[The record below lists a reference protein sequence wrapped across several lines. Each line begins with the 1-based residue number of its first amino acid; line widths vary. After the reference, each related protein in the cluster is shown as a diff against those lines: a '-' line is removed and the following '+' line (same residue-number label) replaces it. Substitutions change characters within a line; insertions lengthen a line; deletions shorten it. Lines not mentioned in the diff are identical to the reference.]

1 MRINH
6 PLDTKPIRDHRPS
19 TQLSFDVKTIRW
31 STKAKQKVKAILNF
45 IGLRSEKKAS
55 SKLNKVSVV
64 TNVSNSSK
72 NECSEIVRVP
82 SERNSKPRQ
91 ESMKESS
98 GVVQLQRSSASAIA
112 EHLPSKVLSKKNTI
126 AHLSPESSG
135 RVESNTMPSP
145 ISNSATK
152 TSNLIRQFGFDVE
165 KNVHHKVSPDEPAEV
180 QTNETKCKANASLE
194 NSQVSSSQP
203 LIETSVVSKEA
214 NIEGLSLSFKEKPI
228 SHSATKTSNLICQ
241 FGFDIEKNVHNKVSP
256 DEPAEVRTN
265 ETKCKANASLENSQ
279 VSSSQPLIETS
290 VVSKEAN
297 IEGLS
302 LSFKEKQKL
311 VERKLKNGP
320 KTPAEALIK
329 QQKET
334 RNKKTSPPKTSVPD
348 APSPTTLQVSLKPG
362 VIPPP
367 PPLPPLGLLSG
378 PDKVWKKKV
387 WAPVD
392 VGETPSGNKKNH
404 VVSAKKYIDE
414 HRTKQMDSINDELR
428 KRFESKINKG
438 DTQFL

>member
-6 PLDTKPIRDHRPS
+6 PIDTKPIRDHRPS

-55 SKLNKVSVV
+55 SKLNKVSVA
-64 TNVSNSSK
+64 TNVNYSSI
-72 NECSEIVRVP
+72 NECNSSEIVRVP

-112 EHLPSKVLSKKNTI
+112 EHLPSKALSKKNTI

-135 RVESNTMPSP
+135 RVENNTMPSP
-145 ISNSATK
+145 ISHSATK
-152 TSNLIRQFGFDVE
+152 TSNLKRQFGFNVE

-214 NIEGLSLSFKEKPI
+214 NIDGLFLSY
-228 SHSATKTSNLICQ
+228 
-241 FGFDIEKNVHNKVSP
+241 
-256 DEPAEVRTN
+256 
-265 ETKCKANASLENSQ
+265 
-279 VSSSQPLIETS
+279 
-290 VVSKEAN
+290 
-297 IEGLS
+297 
-302 LSFKEKQKL
+302 KEKQKL

-329 QQKET
+329 QKET

-367 PPLPPLGLLSG
+367 PPPPPLGLLSG
-378 PDKVWKKKV
+378 PNKVWTKNV

-414 HRTKQMDSINDELR
+414 HKTKEMDSIIDELR
-428 KRFESKINKG
+428 KVFESKNK
-438 DTQFL
+438 

>member
-1 MRINH
+1 M
-6 PLDTKPIRDHRPS
+6 
-19 TQLSFDVKTIRW
+19 
-31 STKAKQKVKAILNF
+31 A
-45 IGLRSEKKAS
+45 
-55 SKLNKVSVV
+55 
-64 TNVSNSSK
+64 TNVNYSSINECNSS
-72 NECSEIVRVP
+72 EMVRVS
-82 SERNSKPRQ
+82 SERNSKPGQ

-98 GVVQLQRSSASAIA
+98 ALLQSQLSSASAIA
-112 EHLPSKVLSKKNTI
+112 EHLPSKVLSKKNTTV
-126 AHLSPESSG
+126 HSSPEISE
-135 RVESNTMPSP
+135 RVESDSMLSP
-145 ISNSATK
+145 ISCNLDPK
-152 TSNLIRQFGFDVE
+152 TSNLKRQFGFDVE

-214 NIEGLSLSFKEKPI
+214 NIEGLSLSFKEK
-228 SHSATKTSNLICQ
+228 
-241 FGFDIEKNVHNKVSP
+241 
-256 DEPAEVRTN
+256 
-265 ETKCKANASLENSQ
+265 
-279 VSSSQPLIETS
+279 
-290 VVSKEAN
+290 
-297 IEGLS
+297 
-302 LSFKEKQKL
+302 QKL
-311 VERKLKNGP
+311 VERKLNNGP

-367 PPLPPLGLLSG
+367 PPPPPLGLLSG
-378 PDKVWKKKV
+378 PNKVWTKNV

-414 HRTKQMDSINDELR
+414 HKTKEMDSINDELR
-428 KRFESKINKG
+428 KLFESKNK
-438 DTQFL
+438 

>member
-6 PLDTKPIRDHRPS
+6 PIDTKPIRDHRPS

-55 SKLNKVSVV
+55 SKLNKVSVA
-64 TNVSNSSK
+64 TNVNYSSI
-72 NECSEIVRVP
+72 NECNSSEIVRVP

-145 ISNSATK
+145 ISHSATK

-180 QTNETKCKANASLE
+180 Q
-194 NSQVSSSQP
+194 
-203 LIETSVVSKEA
+203 
-214 NIEGLSLSFKEKPI
+214 
-228 SHSATKTSNLICQ
+228 
-241 FGFDIEKNVHNKVSP
+241 
-256 DEPAEVRTN
+256 TN

-367 PPLPPLGLLSG
+367 PPPPPLGLLSG
-378 PDKVWKKKV
+378 PNKVWTKNV

-414 HRTKQMDSINDELR
+414 HKTKEMDSINDELR
-428 KRFESKINKG
+428 KLFESKNK
-438 DTQFL
+438 

>member
-6 PLDTKPIRDHRPS
+6 PLVTKLIRDHRPS
-19 TQLSFDVKTIRW
+19 TQLSFDVKTIRC

-55 SKLNKVSVV
+55 SKLNKVSVATDV
-64 TNVSNSSK
+64 NDSSI
-72 NECSEIVRVP
+72 NECNSSEIVRVP

-98 GVVQLQRSSASAIA
+98 NAVQLQRSSASALT
-112 EHLPSKVLSKKNTI
+112 EHVPSKVLSKKNTI
-126 AHLSPESSG
+126 DHLSPESAR

-145 ISNSATK
+145 ISHSATQ
-152 TSNLIRQFGFDVE
+152 TSNLISQFEFDVE
-165 KNVHHKVSPDEPAEV
+165 NNVHDKVSQDEPPEV
-180 QTNETKCKANASLE
+180 QTNETTCKPNASPE

-203 LIETSVVSKEA
+203 LI
-214 NIEGLSLSFKEKPI
+214 G
-228 SHSATKTSNLICQ
+228 
-241 FGFDIEKNVHNKVSP
+241 
-256 DEPAEVRTN
+256 
-265 ETKCKANASLENSQ
+265 
-279 VSSSQPLIETS
+279 TS

-329 QQKET
+329 QQEET

-367 PPLPPLGLLSG
+367 PPPPPLGLLSG
-378 PDKVWKKKV
+378 PNKVWTKNV

-414 HRTKQMDSINDELR
+414 HKTKEMDSINDELR
-428 KRFESKINKG
+428 KLFESKNK
-438 DTQFL
+438 

>member
-165 KNVHHKVSPDEPAEV
+165 KNVHHKVSPDKPAEV
-180 QTNETKCKANASLE
+180 Q
-194 NSQVSSSQP
+194 
-203 LIETSVVSKEA
+203 
-214 NIEGLSLSFKEKPI
+214 
-228 SHSATKTSNLICQ
+228 
-241 FGFDIEKNVHNKVSP
+241 
-256 DEPAEVRTN
+256 TN

>member
-6 PLDTKPIRDHRPS
+6 PIDTKPIRDHRPS

-55 SKLNKVSVV
+55 SKLNKVSVA
-64 TNVSNSSK
+64 TNVNYSSI
-72 NECSEIVRVP
+72 NECNSSEIVRVP

-135 RVESNTMPSP
+135 RVENNTMPSP
-145 ISNSATK
+145 ISHSATK

-180 QTNETKCKANASLE
+180 Q
-194 NSQVSSSQP
+194 
-203 LIETSVVSKEA
+203 
-214 NIEGLSLSFKEKPI
+214 
-228 SHSATKTSNLICQ
+228 
-241 FGFDIEKNVHNKVSP
+241 
-256 DEPAEVRTN
+256 TN

-367 PPLPPLGLLSG
+367 PPPPLGLLSG
-378 PDKVWKKKV
+378 PNKVWTKNV

-414 HRTKQMDSINDELR
+414 HKTKEMDSINDELR
-428 KRFESKINKG
+428 KLFESKNK
-438 DTQFL
+438 